1 MVRKLSP
8 QRQAVLDLVAR
19 EGSTSPQRVAEVLA
33 MISPAARKLLF
44 TMLSDDQLASSERGI
59 YTLPEAETVT
69 FEDDVTE
76 DVTGSVDV
84 AEDVTDAE
92 EPRSEI
98 PILGESPSG
107 TFVYSQSDGAMI
119 PREWSRERKG
129 YR

>member
-8 QRQAVLDLVAR
+8 QRQAVLDLVTR
-19 EGSTSPQRVAEVLA
+19 EGSTSPARVADVLD
-33 MISPAARKLLF
+33 MNPGAARKLCF
-44 TMLSDDQLASSERGI
+44 AMLADDQLTSPQRGV
-59 YTLPEAETVT
+59 YELPDEQTVT
-69 FEDDVTE
+69 FEGDAAADA
-76 DVTGSVDV
+76 TGSVDV
-84 AEDVTDAE
+84 TPDVSGTAF
-92 EPRSEI
+92 PRTGM